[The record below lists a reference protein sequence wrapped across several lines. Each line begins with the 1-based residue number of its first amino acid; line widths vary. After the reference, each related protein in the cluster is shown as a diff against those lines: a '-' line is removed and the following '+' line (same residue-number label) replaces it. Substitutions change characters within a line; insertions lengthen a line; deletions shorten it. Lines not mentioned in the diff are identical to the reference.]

1 MYSKTVKSLSIK
13 GNKELDT
20 QRSFMNLLQMKQSHY
35 TNERIVKPPLTLT
48 ALFDVGIEISFSL
61 NFLQLRLKNIS
72 NLSISATRK
81 KELK

>member
-35 TNERIVKPPLTLT
+35 TNERIVKPPLTFT

-72 NLSISATRK
+72 NLSIYPSF
-81 KELK
+81 